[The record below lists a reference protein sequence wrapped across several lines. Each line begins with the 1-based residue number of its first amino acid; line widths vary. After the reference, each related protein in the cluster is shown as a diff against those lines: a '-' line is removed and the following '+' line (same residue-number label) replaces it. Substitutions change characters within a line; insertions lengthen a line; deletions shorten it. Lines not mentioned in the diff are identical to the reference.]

1 MAMPAPPSPPAPR
14 MKAKRWP
21 WILGMVV
28 SLFVGIGIGAAAT
41 PEEGQPLAQPQAIES
56 PTSPSVTPVEET
68 EAPNLDGTWR
78 VTSCDLQ
85 LFVGGGDLS
94 TLVAAVEVKN
104 TGNVPALITVS
115 LKWDALPGP
124 LIDGG
129 TKQVRL
135 NPDGTREVRFTKTRL
150 STDDVSRVQSSPGYK
165 SSSDEKFCKVKTSID
180 NA

>member
-1 MAMPAPPSPPAPR
+1 MAVDSRDGRDPVR
-14 MKAKRWP
+14 RDRHW
-21 WILGMVV
+21 GRRV
-28 SLFVGIGIGAAAT
+28 T
-41 PEEGQPLAQPQAIES
+41 ERHRERRLACHPGL
-56 PTSPSVTPVEET
+56 TDNTGGHGGSV
-68 EAPNLDGTWR
+68 AYRSPNLDGTWT

-94 TLVAAVEVKN
+94 TLVAAVQVKN

-135 NPDGTREVRFTKTRL
+135 NPDGTREIRFTKTRL
-150 STDDVSRVQSSPGYK
+150 NTDDVSRVQSSPGYK
-165 SSSDEKFCKVKTSID
+165 SSSEEKLCKVKTSID
-180 NA
+180 YA

>member
-1 MAMPAPPSPPAPR
+1 MKPP
-14 MKAKRWP
+14 KRWP

-41 PEEGQPLAQPQAIES
+41 PEEGQPLAQPQASGS
-56 PTSPSVTPVEET
+56 PASPAVTTVEET
-68 EAPNLDGTWR
+68 EAPNLDGTWT

-124 LIDGG
+124 LFDGG
-129 TKQVRL
+129 TKQVTL

-150 STDDVSRVQSSPGYK
+150 STDDVGRVQSSPGYK
-165 SSSDEKFCKVKTSID
+165 SSSEEKLCKVKTSID